1 MTLGD
6 NLNKKIPGASVGIF
20 QVIPYLK
27 KIKQQV
33 WYNAGLLLRENN
45 W

>member
-27 KIKQQV
+27 KKLSNKSGITQG
-33 WYNAGLLLRENN
+33 YY
-45 W
+45 